1 MSEITVLAIIEK
13 MDTVMQFVDQ
23 HLEAAHCSEKVIG
36 QVELAVEEIYT
47 NITNYAYH
55 PEHGTARIRCE
66 IKGEPLQI
74 IIDFFDE
81 GKPYNP
87 LEREMPDVNAGIDER
102 EIGGL
107 GIFLVRKMMDE
118 VEYQFVDGKNILTIR
133 KNVEERG
140 TGRSV

>member
-1 MSEITVLAIIEK
+1 MLAIVEEL
-13 MDTVMQFVDQ
+13 DTVMQFVDQ
-23 HLEAAHCSEKVIG
+23 HLEATNCSQKVIG

-47 NITNYAYH
+47 NIASYAYH
-55 PEHGTARIRCE
+55 PENGMAKIRCE
-66 IKGEPLQI
+66 VKGEPLQI
-74 IIDFFDE
+74 IIGFSDE

-87 LEREMPDVNAGIDER
+87 LKREMPDLTANVETR

-133 KNVEERG
+133 KNVEERS